1 MERIKNSKI
10 IDLIAIILLIVL
22 GIIITYN
29 LENYMDVLLWD
40 EARYLDR
47 GLWLWHAYPK
57 NSSPL
62 YSVWYKIVSLFN
74 DNRVELYYLNF
85 KILSITTAVLAY
97 LFLIVYRTPKA
108 IAFFLASMWLY
119 SAYNLPVWPK
129 VSHFAVILF
138 FIASIIAK
146 YISSKVNQ
154 LLVFCAA
161 LLLASFARPELY
173 VAFVLFVIFS
183 AIYIF
188 TYKIKINKGNT
199 YPILAFILLFCV
211 IYFLYKTP
219 FTSGDTS
226 RGSFAFVQHFAH
238 NYAIWTKEQ
247 FVFWYEWPEILQKCF
262 PPPYNFKNI
271 ILNTESYFWKHVFFN
286 LTEFGKNIITI
297 FTSILLPIQFICS
310 KKIFFITSAFAS
322 LFIIYKSKFNN
333 IKNRFI
339 QHHLLLFFLL
349 IGILP
354 VILSS
359 IYAYP
364 RMHYMVMLFPIS
376 LFIIA
381 MLFDKIELKY
391 DAYFV
396 LVIFS
401 LFAVFGA
408 KSNDFKYFDMFGSNK
423 GLMNQK
429 TIQYLEKKYKN
440 DSITILDVEGGL
452 STMMIQNF
460 TSINPNQIFQDSS
473 IRFSDIIINQQPDII
488 YVTPTLLRLKK
499 IKSDS
504 TFQKMLLKP
513 KNYNY
518 IRQKT
523 SILDAYLL
531 EIKQKY

>member
-1 MERIKNSKI
+1 MERIKNSKTI
-10 IDLIAIILLIVL
+10 NLIAIILIIVL

-62 YSVWYKIVSLFN
+62 YSVWYKILSLFN

-85 KILSITTAVLAY
+85 KVLSITTAVLAY
-97 LFLIVYRTPKA
+97 LFLIVYRTPKS
-108 IAFFLASMWLY
+108 IAFFFASMWLY

-129 VSHFAVILF
+129 VSHFAIILF
-138 FIASIIAK
+138 FIATIAVN
-146 YISSKVNQ
+146 YISSKVDQ
-154 LLVFCAA
+154 LLVFSAA

-183 AIYIF
+183 IIYIY
-188 TYKIKINKGNT
+188 TYKIKISKGNA

-238 NYAIWTKEQ
+238 NYAIWTKEH

-262 PPPYNFKNI
+262 PPPYNLKNI

-286 LTEFGKNIITI
+286 LSELGKNIVTI
-297 FTSILLPIQFICS
+297 FASILLPIEFVCS
-310 KKIFFITSAFAS
+310 KKIFFITSVLA
-322 LFIIYKSKFNN
+322 LVFIIYKSKFNN

-339 QHHLLLFFLL
+339 QHHLLVFFLL
-349 IGILP
+349 IGIIP
-354 VILSS
+354 VVLSS

-364 RMHYMVMLFPIS
+364 RMHYMVMLFPTS

-381 MLFDKIELKY
+381 MLFDKIELKN
-391 DAYFV
+391 DAYFI
-396 LVIFS
+396 LIIFC
-401 LFAVFGA
+401 LFAVFAA
-408 KSNDFKYFDMFGSNK
+408 KSKDFKYFDMFGSNK
-423 GLMNQK
+423 GRMNQK

-440 DSITILDVEGGL
+440 DSIKILDVEGGL
-452 STMMIQNF
+452 STMMTQNF

-473 IRFSDIIINQQPDII
+473 IHFSDVISKEQPDII
-488 YVTPTLLRLKK
+488 YVTPILLRLKK
-499 IKSDS
+499 IKSD
-504 TFQKMLLKP
+504 TVFQKMLLKP
-513 KNYNY
+513 ENYNY
-518 IRQKT
+518 FRQKT
-523 SILDAYLL
+523 SIFGVYLF
-531 EIKQKY
+531 EHKATQ